1 VIRTV
6 SESQEDRQPT
16 VLSIDTAT
24 EACSAALMIAGEITE
39 RYEIAPRRHAE
50 LILPMIDALL
60 AEAGIALDRIDVLGF
75 GRGPGAFT
83 GVRIA
88 AGVAQG
94 IAFGAELPV
103 VPVSTLA
110 ALAQGAWRTGAHA
123 QVLAAIDARMREVYW
138 GVYQADEAGLMRPH
152 GAECVSSPS
161 EVPLP
166 HEGKWFGVGTGWEAY
181 GDTLRAHLDGC
192 VTGSD
197 GRCWPRARDVAV
209 LAAAG
214 YRAGEAVTAD
224 EALPVYLRDRV
235 VARPPA

>member
-1 VIRTV
+1 MREV
-6 SESQEDRQPT
+6 SEATAAHRPT
-16 VLSIDTAT
+16 VLAIDTAT
-24 EACSAALMIAGEITE
+24 EACSAALMVAGEIAE

-110 ALAQGAWRTGAHA
+110 ALAQGAVRTGGHA
-123 QVLAAIDARMREVYW
+123 RVLAAIDARMREVYW
-138 GVYQADEAGLMRPH
+138 GAYQADEAGLMRLQ
-152 GAECVSSPS
+152 GAECVSPPA

-166 HEGKWFGVGTGWEAY
+166 PEGKWFGVGTGWDAY
-181 GDTLRAHLDGC
+181 GDALRARLDGR
-192 VTGSD
+192 VNGSD
-197 GRCWPRARDVAV
+197 GRCWPRARDVAM

-214 YRAGEAVTAD
+214 YVAGEAVTAD

-235 VARPPA
+235 VAQPPA